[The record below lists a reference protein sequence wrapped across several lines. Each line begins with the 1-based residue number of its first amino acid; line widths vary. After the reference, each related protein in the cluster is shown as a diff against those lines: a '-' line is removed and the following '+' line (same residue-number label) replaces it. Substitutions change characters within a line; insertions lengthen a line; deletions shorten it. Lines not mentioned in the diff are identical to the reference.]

1 MNKTTVY
8 VTGHKNPDSDS
19 ICSAYALAALRNITD
34 PKENYLP
41 VRCGNINNQT
51 KFIFEIAEAEIPPLL
66 KDIYPKVSDVMVRDV
81 ISVRIDDPVIKVLS
95 AVASAGIQSV
105 PIVDAGNHF
114 MGLVGEKEL
123 IGLFIQRDVDKRPIY
138 HFYAW
143 HIPEAIKGSVLR
155 KGEYGEFEAAIMVGS
170 MPKGV
175 SMEHIDLA
183 GAGRT
188 ILVTGNRPGIISLAA
203 KSDIPAIVITGITD
217 KEEIKADFSGY
228 KGWVYLSSL
237 DSAETIRRLILAS
250 PVRNIMNTFNAD
262 GSEGGVCAVMADDY
276 LEDAREL
283 LLNSRQ
289 RLLPVVDGESVLM
302 GVLTR
307 SNILTRFKN
316 RLVLVD
322 HNEPSQ
328 AIDGVETAEVI
339 EIVDHHRLGA
349 VKTDL
354 PLSYYSK
361 PVGSTCTLVYE
372 LYQAAKVVPS
382 VMAGKLLLSGIISDT
397 MMLKSPTATAAD
409 KAALEELAA
418 ICGVDWQEI
427 GKAIFGATDSLSA
440 RSPENIITADF
451 KIYDEFGVNF
461 GIGQAETITMADY
474 EDVRESL
481 AAELEKQRSA
491 HRLDWAM
498 LMITDIILEESILLC
513 TQFERGEQL
522 LSYRLILPH
531 SFHLP
536 GVLSRKKQLLPEILR
551 ILEEA

>member
-8 VTGHKNPDSDS
+8 VSGHKNPDSDS

-34 PKENYLP
+34 PKESYLP

-51 KFIFEIAEAEIPPLL
+51 KFIFDFAEAEIPPLL

-105 PIVDAGNHF
+105 PIVDAGNRF

-143 HIPEAIKGSVLR
+143 HIPEAIKGSVLL

-203 KSDIPAIVITGITD
+203 QSDIPAIVITGITD
-217 KEEIKADFSGY
+217 KEEIKTDFSGY
-228 KGWVYLSSL
+228 RGWVYLSSL

-250 PVRNIMNTFNAD
+250 PVRNIMNTFNA
-262 GSEGGVCAVMADDY
+262 GSSEGGVSVVMADDY
-276 LEDAREL
+276 IDSAREL

-289 RLLPVVDGESVLM
+289 RLLPVVNSESVLM

-316 RLVLVD
+316 RLILVD

-328 AIDGVETAEVI
+328 AIDGVETAAVI

-354 PLSYYSK
+354 PLTYYSK

-372 LYQAAKVVPS
+372 LYQAAKIVPS
-382 VMAGKLLLSGIISDT
+382 VTAGKLLLSGIISDT

-409 KAALEELAA
+409 KTALEELSA
-418 ICGVDWQEI
+418 IAGVDWQEV

-440 RSPENIITADF
+440 RSPENIIAADF
-451 KIYDEFGVNF
+451 KIYDEFGVSF

-474 EDVRESL
+474 EEARVSL

-513 TQFERGEQL
+513 TPFERGERL
-522 LSYRLILPH
+522 FSYRLILPH